1 MARRIKVGPG
11 TTMNRMAKIEAKLAI
26 IRLSGNDG
34 VSFEKREAAAGPLR
48 RELAN
53 LKKSMWGDE

>member
-1 MARRIKVGPG
+1 
-11 TTMNRMAKIEAKLAI
+11 MNRMAKIEAKLAI